1 MFKNME
7 NRRSIVAINLTFRP
21 KSKVLKNFFLYKSL
35 QIYNNIPKEIKI
47 LKQEKFKI
55 QIKNYIRNNN
65 ISDSMD

>member
-1 MFKNME
+1 ME